1 MNMKKEIDMK
11 KILII
16 EDQQSIA
23 ELEKDYLEI
32 NQFQVDIRNKGLE
45 GLEQAVSK
53 DYDLIL
59 LDLML
64 PDIDGFEVCKKIRDK
79 TNIPIL
85 IISARG
91 EDIDKIR
98 GLGLGADDY
107 ISKPF
112 SPNELV
118 ARVKAH
124 LNRFDRLTG
133 KNKKASNEIHI
144 KNLSINQDS
153 RRVFLDNQE
162 INLTTKEFEILNFL
176 ASHPN
181 IVFSKEQLY
190 DHIWGDYSYGDI
202 ATIAVHI
209 KKIRDKIEKDPQKPR
224 FIDTL
229 WGSGY
234 RFNA

>member
-1 MNMKKEIDMK
+1 MK

-32 NQFQVDIRNKGLE
+32 NDFKVDIKNNGRE
-45 GLEQAVSK
+45 GLNQALTEN
-53 DYDLIL
+53 YDLIL

-64 PDIDGFEVCKKIRDK
+64 PDIDGFEVCKKIRNK

-133 KNKKASNEIHI
+133 KTEKIKHI
-144 KNLSINQDS
+144 IQ
-153 RRVFLDNQE
+153 
-162 INLTTKEFEILNFL
+162 
-176 ASHPN
+176 
-181 IVFSKEQLY
+181 
-190 DHIWGDYSYGDI
+190 
-202 ATIAVHI
+202 I
-209 KKIRDKIEKDPQKPR
+209 K
-224 FIDTL
+224 
-229 WGSGY
+229 
-234 RFNA
+234 

>member
-1 MNMKKEIDMK
+1 MK

-32 NQFQVDIRNKGLE
+32 NHYQVDIKNNGQE
-45 GLEQAVSK
+45 GLNAALTK
-53 DYDLIL
+53 KYDLIL

-64 PDIDGFEVCKKIRDK
+64 PDIDGFDICKKIRDK

-133 KNKKASNEIHI
+133 KSEQGKNEIQI
-144 KNLSINQDS
+144 KNLTINQAS
-153 RRVFLDNQE
+153 HRVFLDNQE
-162 INLTTKEFEILNFL
+162 ISLTTKEFEILNFL

-190 DHIWGDYSYGDI
+190 SHVWGDDSYGDI

-209 KKIRDKIEKDPQKPR
+209 KKIRDKIEKDPQNPR

-234 RFNA
+234 RFNP

>member
-1 MNMKKEIDMK
+1 MKR
-11 KILII
+11 ILII
-16 EDQQSIA
+16 EDQISIA
-23 ELEKDYLEI
+23 ELLKDYLEI
-32 NQFQVDIRNKGLE
+32 NNFQVVIKNNGRKGLE
-45 GLEQAVSK
+45 DALQA

-64 PDIDGFEVCKKIRDK
+64 PDIDGFEVCKKIRK
-79 TNIPIL
+79 KKIVPIL
-85 IISARG
+85 IISALG

-133 KNKKASNEIHI
+133 KEEKDRHKIQI
-144 KNLSINQDS
+144 KNLTINKQS
-153 RRVFLDNQE
+153 RQIFLDNKE
-162 INLTTKEFEILNFL
+162 IAFTTKEFEILNFL

-181 IVFSKEQLY
+181 IVFSKEQIY
-190 DHIWGDYSYGDI
+190 DHIWGDDSYGDI

>member
-1 MNMKKEIDMK
+1 MQ

-16 EDQQSIA
+16 EDQKSIA

-32 NQFQVDIRNKGLE
+32 NHFQVDITNNGRE
-45 GLEQAVSK
+45 GLKHALNK

-64 PDIDGFEVCKKIRDK
+64 PDIDGFEVCKKIRQEK
-79 TNIPIL
+79 NIPVL

-124 LNRFDRLTG
+124 LSRFDRLTG
-133 KNKKASNEIHI
+133 KTEKTKNEIRI
-144 KNLSINQDS
+144 NNLTINQIS
-153 RRVFLDNQE
+153 HRVFLDNQE

-190 DHIWGDYSYGDI
+190 NHIWGDSYGDI

-209 KKIRDKIEKDPQKPR
+209 KKIRDKIEKDPQNPR

-234 RFNA
+234 RFNV

>member
-1 MNMKKEIDMK
+1 MEN
-11 KILII
+11 ILII

-23 ELEKDYLEI
+23 ELIKDYLEI
-32 NQFQVDIRNKGLE
+32 NNFGVDIKNNGLE
-45 GLEQAVSK
+45 GLEEALSK

-64 PDIDGFEVCKKIRDK
+64 PDLDGFEICKKIRK
-79 TNIPIL
+79 EKNIPII

-124 LNRFDRLTG
+124 LSRFNRLTG
-133 KNKKASNEIHI
+133 KTEKTKNEISI
-144 KNLSINQDS
+144 KNLTINQIA
-153 RRVFLDNQE
+153 RRVYLDNKE
-162 INLTTKEFEILNFL
+162 ITFTTKEFEILNFL

-181 IVFSKEQLY
+181 IVFSKERLY
-190 DHIWGDYSYGDI
+190 ERIWGDDSYGDI
-202 ATIAVHI
+202 TTIAVHI

>member
-1 MNMKKEIDMK
+1 MS

-32 NQFQVDIRNKGLE
+32 NNFQVDIITNGQEGIKKALE
-45 GLEQAVSK
+45 L

-64 PDIDGFEVCKKIRDK
+64 PDINGFEVCKKIREEK
-79 TNIPIL
+79 NIPIL

-91 EDIDKIR
+91 QDIDKIR

-124 LNRFDRLTG
+124 LNRFNRLTG
-133 KNKKASNEIHI
+133 KTENTKHEIHI
-144 KNLSINQDS
+144 KNLTINQIS
-153 RRVFLDNQE
+153 HRVFLDNKE
-162 INLTTKEFEILNFL
+162 IYLTTKEFEILNFL

-181 IVFSKEQLY
+181 IVFSKKQLY
-190 DHIWGDYSYGDI
+190 EQIWGDNSYGDI

-209 KKIRDKIEKDPQKPR
+209 KKIRDKIENDPQNPL

-234 RFNA
+234 RFNK

>member
-1 MNMKKEIDMK
+1 MK

-32 NQFQVDIRNKGLE
+32 NDFKVDIKNNGRE
-45 GLEQAVSK
+45 GLNQALTEN
-53 DYDLIL
+53 YDLIL

-64 PDIDGFEVCKKIRDK
+64 PDIDGFEVCKKIRNE

-133 KNKKASNEIHI
+133 KAEKIKHIIQI
-144 KNLSINQDS
+144 KNLTINQIS
-153 RRVFLDNQE
+153 HHVFLDNLE

-190 DHIWGDYSYGDI
+190 DHVWGDDSYGDI

-209 KKIRDKIEKDPQKPR
+209 KKIRDKIEKDPQNPR

>member
-1 MNMKKEIDMK
+1 MRKV
-11 KILII
+11 LII

-32 NQFQVDIRNKGLE
+32 NNLQVDIKNNGRE
-45 GLEQAVSK
+45 GLKQALTK

-64 PDIDGFEVCKKIRDK
+64 PDIDGFEVCKKIRKK

-112 SPNELV
+112 SPNEMV

-124 LNRFDRLTG
+124 LSRFDRLTG
-133 KNKKASNEIHI
+133 KSENTKHEIQI
-144 KNLSINQDS
+144 KNLTINQIS
-153 RRVFLDNQE
+153 HRVFLDNQE

-190 DHIWGDYSYGDI
+190 NHIWGDDSYGDI

-209 KKIRDKIEKDPQKPR
+209 KKRMTKKVF
-224 FIDTL
+224 FI
-229 WGSGY
+229 
-234 RFNA
+234 

>member
-1 MNMKKEIDMK
+1 MK

-32 NQFQVDIRNKGLE
+32 NDFKVDIKNNGRE
-45 GLEQAVSK
+45 GLNQALTEN
-53 DYDLIL
+53 YDLIL

-64 PDIDGFEVCKKIRDK
+64 PDIDGFEVCKKIRNK

-124 LNRFDRLTG
+124 LNRFDRLTSIN
-133 KNKKASNEIHI
+133 KNLQYEIHI
-144 KNLSINQDS
+144 KNLSINQAS

-181 IVFSKEQLY
+181 IVFSKERLY
-190 DHIWGDYSYGDI
+190 DHVWGDDSYGDI

-209 KKIRDKIEKDPQKPR
+209 KKIRDKIEKDPQNPR

>member
-1 MNMKKEIDMK
+1 MKR
-11 KILII
+11 ILII

-23 ELEKDYLEI
+23 ELERDYLEI
-32 NQFQVDIRNKGLE
+32 GGFQVDIKNNGRE
-45 GLEQAVSK
+45 GLNQALEHN
-53 DYDLIL
+53 YDLVL

-64 PDIDGFEVCKKIRDK
+64 PDMDGFDICKKIRK
-79 TNIPIL
+79 EKNIPIL
-85 IISARG
+85 IISAKG

-112 SPNELV
+112 SPSELV

-124 LNRFDRLTG
+124 LSRFERLTG
-133 KNKKASNEIHI
+133 KQGAASKEIHI
-144 KNLSINQDS
+144 KDLIINQTA
-153 RRVFLDNQE
+153 RQVYLGGNK
-162 INLTTKEFEILNFL
+162 IVLTTKEFDILNFL
-176 ASHPN
+176 ASNPN
-181 IVFSKEQLY
+181 IVFSKETIY
-190 DHIWGDYSYGDI
+190 DRIWGNGSYGDI

-209 KKIRDKIEKDPQKPR
+209 KKIRDKIEEDPQNPR
-224 FIDTL
+224 YIETL

>member
-1 MNMKKEIDMK
+1 ME

-23 ELEKDYLEI
+23 ELIKDYLEI
-32 NQFQVDIRNKGLE
+32 NDFQVEIKNNGQE
-45 GLEQAVSK
+45 GLKDALGK

-64 PDIDGFEVCKKIRDK
+64 PDIDGFEICKKIRK
-79 TNIPIL
+79 EKNIPIL

-124 LNRFDRLTG
+124 LSRFNRLTG
-133 KNKKASNEIHI
+133 KSKKTKNEIHI
-144 KNLSINQDS
+144 KNLTINQTA
-153 RRVFLDNQE
+153 RRVYLDNKE
-162 INLTTKEFEILNFL
+162 IVLTTKEFEILNFL

-181 IVFSKEQLY
+181 IVFSKEHLY
-190 DHIWGDYSYGDI
+190 ERIWGNDSYGDMT
-202 ATIAVHI
+202 TIAVHI
-209 KKIRDKIEKDPQKPR
+209 KKIRDKIEKNPQKPR

>member
-1 MNMKKEIDMK
+1 MR

-32 NQFQVDIRNKGLE
+32 NNFQVDIKNNGRE
-45 GLEQAVSK
+45 GLELALNK

-64 PDIDGFEVCKKIRDK
+64 PDIDGFEICKKIRK
-79 TNIPIL
+79 EKNIPIL

-133 KNKKASNEIHI
+133 KSEKAKLEIQV
-144 KNLSINQDS
+144 KNLIINQVS
-153 RRVFLDNQE
+153 RRVFLDNKE
-162 INLTTKEFEILNFL
+162 IIFTTKEFEILNFL
-176 ASHPN
+176 ATHPN

-190 DHIWGDYSYGDI
+190 DRIWGDDSYGDI

-209 KKIRDKIEKDPQKPR
+209 KKIRDKIEKDPQHPR

>member
-1 MNMKKEIDMK
+1 MK

-32 NQFQVDIRNKGLE
+32 NQFQVEISNNGLT
-45 GLEQAVSK
+45 GLQKVFSK
-53 DYDLIL
+53 NYDLVL

-64 PDIDGFEVCKKIRDK
+64 PDIDGFEVCKKIRGK

-124 LNRFDRLTG
+124 LDRFDRLTG
-133 KNKKASNEIHI
+133 RNKNIRNEIHI
-144 KNLSINQDS
+144 KNLSINQAS

-162 INLTTKEFEILNFL
+162 IILTTKEFEILNFL

-190 DHIWGDYSYGDI
+190 DHVWGDNSYGDI
-202 ATIAVHI
+202 ATIAVYI
-209 KKIRDKIEKDPQKPR
+209 KKIRDKIEKDPQNPR

>member
-1 MNMKKEIDMK
+1 MR

-32 NQFQVDIRNKGLE
+32 NNLKVDIKNNGRE
-45 GLEQAVSK
+45 GLKQALTK

-64 PDIDGFEVCKKIRDK
+64 PDIDGFEVCKKIRKK

-112 SPNELV
+112 SPNEMV

-124 LNRFDRLTG
+124 LSRFDRLTG
-133 KNKKASNEIHI
+133 KSENTKHKIQI
-144 KNLSINQDS
+144 KNLTINQIS
-153 RRVFLDNQE
+153 HRVFLDNQE
-162 INLTTKEFEILNFL
+162 IILTTKEFEILNFL

-190 DHIWGDYSYGDI
+190 NHIWGNDSYGDI

-234 RFNA
+234 RFNT